1 MCLTTEFLTC
11 NIFLMISLK
20 STCLLF
26 CSETKL
32 RNRSFDISFLLMMN
46 NVQIVRSEIK
56 DIQELHRLFQT
67 KVKSDKVNNSY
78 S

>member
-1 MCLTTEFLTC
+1 ML
-11 NIFLMISLK
+11 IVA
-20 STCLLF
+20 

-32 RNRSFDISFLLMMN
+32 RNRSFDISFLLVMN

-67 KVKSDKVNNSY
+67 KVKTDKVNNSY

>member
-1 MCLTTEFLTC
+1 MR
-11 NIFLMISLK
+11 IVA
-20 STCLLF
+20 

-67 KVKSDKVNNSY
+67 KVKTDKVKNSY